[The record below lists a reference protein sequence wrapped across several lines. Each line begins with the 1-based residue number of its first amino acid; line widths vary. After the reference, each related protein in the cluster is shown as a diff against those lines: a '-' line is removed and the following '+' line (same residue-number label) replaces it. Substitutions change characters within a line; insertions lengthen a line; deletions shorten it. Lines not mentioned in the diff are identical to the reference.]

1 LVDIGQRSNERR
13 PRRFHTSALSALLVC
28 TVLVLPGA
36 VVAQF
41 GETAEVERL
50 IPATNSLDAT
60 AAGTEILIR
69 DRVVAQTTEQLLL
82 EAAGTRVVSTGAPG
96 SFFCLRL
103 RGVACDQSTVML
115 GDVPISSPDTGS
127 FDLSLIPLEAVDGFQ
142 VFRGGAPAWLN
153 EGAAGGV
160 LRFLPR
166 TYKENEV
173 GGRATAGSFGSWRA
187 NLFGAA
193 SAEKVQFFG
202 TAGAAG
208 ARNDYPYLDD
218 NGTRFDPTDDVER
231 NRQNAD
237 FLEGFGFA
245 NLRAETSD
253 SSHLD
258 LVFLGLGRDRGEPG
272 PGSSPAFRART
283 KMTHLIGSASWL
295 QEKDGAH
302 PYRLQVAANYD
313 YGRNRFADEF
323 GEIGNGGPQ
332 RTDDQTHAIFG
343 RVAASVEVMPW
354 LEITTIGSAR
364 YQGFNPQSEL
374 SSAPD
379 RASDRLSAAGTLETR
394 LFGELGKVGLE
405 LRPSIRLSWTRASIR
420 ETVIGGPT
428 ERESSDFLPTYRVA
442 GAIAPLGWLAFR
454 GSISSGYKLPSMVQL
469 FGNRR
474 AVVGNPTLIP
484 ERSLAYDAAV
494 TARGHTGVVS
504 GYASVGAFLTHI
516 DDAIRFR
523 RTSQFTVIAENI
535 DSGRNRGV
543 EVELRGGATEHFIVQ
558 SELTWTQA
566 IDNATGNQVPGQPE
580 WVAFVQ
586 PEGHSGTL
594 SKWVS
599 DITAF
604 FQVSYIGKSYADPA
618 NLVEIRARTVLAT
631 GVGVDLIE
639 GQLGLSFRV
648 DDLLDV
654 RGDDLLGFPLPG
666 RRYTGR
672 LSYRYTW

>member
-1 LVDIGQRSNERR
+1 LVDIGKRSNEWRR
-13 PRRFHTSALSALLVC
+13 RRFHTSALLTVLVC
-28 TVLVLPGA
+28 IVLVLPGA

-41 GETAEVERL
+41 GETAEVERP

-82 EAAGTRVVSTGAPG
+82 EAAGTRVVSTGPPG

-103 RGVACDQSTVML
+103 RGVACDQSAVML
-115 GDVPISSPDTGS
+115 GDVPISNPDTGS

-166 TYKENEV
+166 TYKENEF

-193 SAEKVQFFG
+193 SAEKVRFFA

-272 PGSSPAFRART
+272 PGSSPALQART

-302 PYRLQVAANYD
+302 PYRLQAAANYD
-313 YGRNRFADEF
+313 YGRNRFTDEF
-323 GEIGNGGPQ
+323 GEIGTGGPQ

-343 RVAASVEVMPW
+343 RVAGSVEVMPW
-354 LEITTIGSAR
+354 FEITTIGSAR
-364 YQGFNPQSEL
+364 YQEF
-374 SSAPD
+374 D

-394 LFGELGKVGLE
+394 FFGELGKVGLE

-420 ETVIGGPT
+420 QAMLGGPT

-442 GAIAPLGWLAFR
+442 GAIAPLGWLALR

-469 FGNRR
+469 FGNRGT
-474 AVVGNPTLIP
+474 VVGNPALIP

-494 TARGHTGVVS
+494 TARGHRGVVS

-558 SELTWTQA
+558 SEMTWTQA

-580 WVAFVQ
+580 WVAFAQ

-594 SKWVS
+594 STWVS

-618 NLVEIRARTVLAT
+618 NLVEIRGRTVLAT

-666 RRYTGR
+666 RRYAGR
-672 LSYRYTW
+672 FSYRYTW